1 MMATNYEGG
10 MTLGEL
16 IVFLKG
22 LPERAQ
28 LSPGFDDYVGNY
40 RVGCLAFAPCMTR
53 AAGEMLALA
62 REQVGATYYGYKCGK
77 YLHRMRLDTRLD
89 TECYMARSGREGC
102 ALTREWVSAQWS
114 QPKESVQLRDDVAWV
129 SRDEEG
135 KTSEDRLREY
145 LEVWMRVQR
154 KDLDD
159 LALFLEGDPDTD
171 EEP

>member
-1 MMATNYEGG
+1 MAANEGG

-16 IVFLKG
+16 IVFLEG

-28 LSPGFDDYVGNY
+28 LSPGFDDVGSY
-40 RVGCLAFAPCMTR
+40 RGWYECLAFAPCMTR

-62 REQVGATYYGYKCGK
+62 RAQVGATHYGYKGGK
-77 YLHRMRLDTRLD
+77 YRMGLD
-89 TECYMARSGREGC
+89 TECYMAQPGRKGC

-114 QPKESVQLRDDVAWV
+114 PKESVQLRDDVAWV

>member
-62 REQVGATYYGYKCGK
+62 RKQVGATHYSYKADFSIA
-77 YLHRMRLDTRLD
+77 YLMGLD
-89 TECYMARSGREGC
+89 TECYMARPGRTAEGC

-114 QPKESVQLRDDVAWV
+114 PKESVQPRDSVAWV